1 MIKLDR
7 ITCVSIDCYFYGAS
21 VSSLKKSMAQCEFKR
36 VIFFTD
42 IPIKIEG
49 VEVIQIPTI
58 SSKPEYSQFVI
69 KELWKYIE
77 TDFVLI
83 TQHDGW
89 VLRGES
95 WDDDFY
101 NYDGIGSAWLYTDQ
115 RNNFNGGFCMMSK
128 KLLSILGTDDAIE
141 IVSPD
146 DEIIGRLYR
155 NYLIEKHGIIFPDD
169 DTCDKFAFELRC
181 PVYNTF
187 GFHGKF
193 HAPFMPIVVIR
204 RMAALGDCVQTEKV
218 MQYFHDKGYRVV
230 LDTLPQFHLLF
241 LNHYFK
247 VHRMQE
253 VDQRLLNTAKYVN
266 LDGTYEAEPQM
277 NHLEAYFKYTG
288 EPYEEY
294 KDYLK
299 APQLNLGFAL
309 NKDTKLFKR
318 YVCIHYDK
326 RGQNGRNVFGIDWD
340 KISEFLTEQGFTII
354 QIGKGEHLPIKGAV
368 EINCTNENF
377 LSYVLGGADLFFGSD
392 SGPSN
397 IAVGFGVPAAIFF
410 GSVDAKIIHY
420 DLSKILVLDN
430 GKCCELPKC
439 WHTIVGGTEGV
450 KCIVDESKP
459 PCVQFDTNETIH
471 KLSEF
476 INENKI

>member
-7 ITCVSIDCYFYGAS
+7 VTCVSIDCYYYGAS
-21 VSSLKKSMAQCEFKR
+21 VASLKKSMAQCDFKR

-58 SSKPEYSQFVI
+58 FSKPKYSQFVI

-95 WDDDFY
+95 WDDMFY

-128 KLLSILGTDDAIE
+128 KLLNVLGTDDAIE

-181 PVYNTF
+181 PIYNTF

-193 HAPFMPIVVIR
+193 HAPFMPTVVIR
-204 RMAALGDCVQTEKV
+204 RQAALGDCVQTEKV

-247 VHRMQE
+247 VHRLQE
-253 VDQRLLNTAKYVN
+253 IDGRVLKTARIVN
-266 LDGTYEAEPQM
+266 LDMSYESNPKQL
-277 NHLEAYFKYTG
+277 HLKSYFEYAG
-288 EPYEEY
+288 VSEEEY
-294 KDYLK
+294 LPYLK
-299 APQLNLGFAL
+299 NPQLNLGFPL
-309 NKDTKLFKR
+309 NKDTKLFKK
-318 YVCIHYDK
+318 YCILHLD
-326 RGQNGRNVFGIDWD
+326 RRTGGRNIDGINWD
-340 KISEFLTEQGFTII
+340 LVCEFLKSKGYDVIVV
-354 QIGKGEHLPIKGAV
+354 GKGEHPIVKGAV

-377 LSYVLGGADLFFGSD
+377 LSYVVGGADLMIGID
-392 SGPSN
+392 SGVSH
-397 IAVGFGVPAAIFF
+397 IASGFGVPCVIFF
-410 GSVDAKIIHY
+410 GSVNPEYIHP
-420 DLSKILVLDN
+420 DLSNITVITRHNEKIPV
-430 GKCCELPKC
+430 CEKAYC
-439 WHTIVGGTEGV
+439 WHTVVGCEGV
-450 KCIVDESKP
+450 ECYIDNKLPPCIVFNHDNFIEKLEQ
-459 PCVQFDTNETIH
+459 CV
-471 KLSEF
+471 S
-476 INENKI
+476 